1 MPSTM
6 PTPASNAGSSPA
18 DGAERRPRLAP
29 HVRLAYDRARGKPV
43 LLAPESVTTLNETG
57 AAIAELCD
65 GTRTT
70 AEITV
75 ALRDRFDDVDED
87 EVVAFIDRLTA
98 LRCLRHEQ
106 PGEPG

>member
-1 MPSTM
+1 MPSIM
-6 PTPASNAGSSPA
+6 PTPASNTGSSPA
-18 DGAERRPRLAP
+18 DGAGARPRLAP

-65 GTRTT
+65 GTRTA
-70 AEITV
+70 AEIAV

-87 EVVAFIDRLTA
+87 EVAAFIDRLTA
-98 LRCLRHEQ
+98 LRCLRREQ

>member
-1 MPSTM
+1 MPSIM
-6 PTPASNAGSSPA
+6 PTPASNTGSSPA
-18 DGAERRPRLAP
+18 DGGRPRLAP

-75 ALRDRFDDVDED
+75 ALRDRFDDVDEG
-87 EVVAFIDRLTA
+87 EVAAFIDRLAA
-98 LRCLRHEQ
+98 LRCLRREQ
-106 PGEPG
+106 SGEPG